1 MAKAYD
7 PKSVEDTIYTEW
19 ESSGG
24 FAPDEDA
31 DGEPFS
37 IVLPPPNVTGTLHMG
52 HAAMLAIED
61 AMVRF
66 ARMQGRPTVW
76 IPGTDHAAIAT
87 QSKVEKILKEETG
100 KTRHDI
106 GREPFLQK
114 VRAFAQ
120 DSHDTIVGQMRKM
133 GASVDWSR
141 EAYTLDE
148 ARHKA
153 VNEAFKR
160 MFDDGLIYRGHR
172 VINWDPL
179 GQTTVSDDEVVHK
192 EGKATLYT
200 FTYGPECP
208 IEIATTRPETKIG
221 DTAIAVHPEGKWKEY
236 IGEEFTIEN
245 FAGVKLSLKV
255 VADDAVEADFG
266 TGALGVTPAHS
277 QIDAEI
283 AERHGL
289 ETIQVIGKDGCI
301 VEGKGIAAGQS
312 TKEARKTIAA
322 WLEESGLLISAEEV
336 DQNISTA
343 ERSGGIIEPLP
354 MEQWFIDVNKEFAF
368 KQSSYA
374 PIVGLKDG
382 EMVTLKKLMK
392 HVVENGQI
400 EILPNRFEKTYHH
413 WIDNLRDWNISRQI
427 WFGHRIPVWYRFRE
441 DIEDGRVIPAMFMSA
456 LNSPVDETGF
466 EIHVGSE
473 PEGEGWE
480 QDPDT
485 LDTWFSSGL
494 WTFSTLGWPHFASDD
509 ASLGDK
515 PQIPA
520 ENRRYHPTSVLETG
534 YDILFFWVARMILMT
549 TYLLGEVPF
558 KTVYL
563 HGLVRDASGKKMS
576 KSLGNIINPLDM
588 IERYGADATRLSL
601 LVGASPGNDMKLSEE
616 KIEGFRNF
624 TNKLWNISRFVLT
637 SAEGKAAP
645 AGAPE
650 PKTLADKWILARYA
664 EVQSEVTKHFE
675 AHEFSLLGEKLRDFT
690 WNEFADWYL
699 EIAKIQKARESED
712 GSTDEILLY
721 ILENLLKLW
730 HPFMPFVTEEIYK
743 VFGRGQLMTAAW
755 PEALHNIEEPKL
767 FEDLQIIVTRI
778 REARARYKVAPAKLI
793 PVYATALPDI
803 LKSEIDIIKKL
814 ARLDELIIG
823 PAQGELPVKIVLD
836 ENTIISIPL
845 EGMVDKEAEKERLAS
860 QLAEAE
866 NRAKQL
872 EGRLSNDDYVK
883 NAPAEIV
890 ESTRTQLKETAELI
904 ETTKNELARYE

>member
-1 MAKAYD
+1 MKSPEDMAKAYD
-7 PKSVEDTIYTEW
+7 PKSVEDTIYKEW

-24 FAPDEDA
+24 FAPNEDA
-31 DGEPFS
+31 DGDPFS

-87 QSKVEKILKEETG
+87 QSKVEKILKEESG
-100 KTRHDI
+100 QTRHDI

-114 VRAFAQ
+114 VHDFAQ

-148 ARHKA
+148 ARHEA
-153 VNEAFKR
+153 VNAAFKR

-221 DTAIAVHPEGKWKEY
+221 DTAIAVHPDGKWKEY
-236 IGEEFTIEN
+236 IGQEFTIEN
-245 FAGVKLSLKV
+245 FAGVKLNLKV
-255 VADDAVEADFG
+255 VGDDAVEADFG

-283 AERHGL
+283 AERHDL
-289 ETIQVIGKDGCI
+289 ETIPVIGKNGCI
-301 VEGKGIAAGQS
+301 IEEKGIVVGQS
-312 TKEARKTIAA
+312 AKEARKTIAA

-343 ERSGGIIEPLP
+343 ERSGGVIEPLP
-354 MEQWFIDVNKEFAF
+354 MEQWFINVNKEFAF
-368 KQSSYA
+368 KQSEHA
-374 PIVGLKDG
+374 PIEGIEDG
-382 EMVTLKKLMK
+382 QMVTLKKLMK
-392 HVVENGQI
+392 QVVDNGQI

-427 WFGHRIPVWYRFRE
+427 WFGHRIPVWTK
-441 DIEDGRVIPAMFMSA
+441 DGEM
-456 LNSPVDETGF
+456 T
-466 EIHVGSE
+466 VGTE

-494 WTFSTLGWPHFASDD
+494 WTFSTLGWPSYAEASD
-509 ASLGDK
+509 GK
-515 PQIPA
+515 PVIPMR
-520 ENRRYHPTSVLETG
+520 NRQYHPISVLETG

-563 HGLVRDASGKKMS
+563 HGLVRDAEGKKMS

-588 IERYGADATRLSL
+588 IESYGADATRLSL
-601 LVGASPGNDMKLSEE
+601 LIGASPGNDMKLSTE

-664 EVQSEVTKHFE
+664 EVRGEVTRHFE
-675 AHEFSLLGEKLRDFT
+675 AHEYSLLGEKLRDFT

-755 PEALHNIEEPKL
+755 PEQIDAPAENDFVL
-767 FEDLQIIVTRI
+767 LQEIISSI
-778 REARARYKVAPAKLI
+778 RAVRSEYKVEPAKFI
-793 PVYATALPDI
+793 EAHIAQLPDS
-803 LKSEIDIIKKL
+803 LQSELDVIMGL
-814 ARLDELIIG
+814 ARLSAIHVTAVESD
-823 PAQGELPVKIVLD
+823 AASIVLGD
-836 ENTIISIPL
+836 LQVQLPL
-845 EGMVDKEAEKERLAS
+845 EGMVDKEAEKERLAG
-860 QLAEAE
+860 QIAEAE

-872 EGRLSNDDYVK
+872 EGRLSNDDYVN
-883 NAPAEIV
+883 NAPEEIV
-890 ESTRTQLKETAELI
+890 ESTRNQLKETQELI